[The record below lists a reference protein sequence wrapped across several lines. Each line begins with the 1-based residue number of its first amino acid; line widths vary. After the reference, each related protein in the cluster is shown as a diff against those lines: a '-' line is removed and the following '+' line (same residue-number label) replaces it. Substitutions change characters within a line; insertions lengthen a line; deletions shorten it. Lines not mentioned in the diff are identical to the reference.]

1 MPLSSLRTSDAG
13 FASDWSSF
21 LDHAS
26 ETDPAVE
33 ATVRSVIADVRSRGD
48 EALKHY
54 TKKFDGHRP
63 DALEVS
69 KREWDQALKD
79 FPADAFKTLQIAARR
94 IEAFHKLQKKKIAA
108 SWHVRKEDVLLG
120 EQIRPLDRVGIYV
133 PGGLAAYPSTVLMN
147 AIPSKAAGVKEIV
160 MVSPWRDGKSNT
172 ATLVAAKLAGV
183 TRVFKIGGAQAVAA
197 LAYGTETV
205 PAVDKI
211 VGPGNAYVAAAKRLV
226 FGKVGIDMIAGPT
239 EIAVIAD
246 ERASPASVA
255 ADLLSQAEH
264 DPRAVSILLT
274 HSEKLIAAVQDAI
287 AAQLAASDRREIL
300 EQSIQNRGL
309 IVRTR
314 SVNESIELSNRFAP
328 EHLSVQV
335 KNARS
340 LLPKIRHAG
349 AIFLGPLSPVAFGDY
364 LAGPNHVLPTSGTA
378 RFSSPL
384 GVSDFLKR
392 SSVIEVGQ
400 KAFEKLGPTVIKL
413 SALEGLTA
421 HGASVT
427 VRQKRKL

>member
-1 MPLSSLRTSDAG
+1 MSPAKILRSADPS
-13 FASDWSSF
+13 FAQDWAFF
-21 LDHAS
+21 LKRAAEGDPS
-26 ETDPAVE
+26 VET
-33 ATVRSVIADVRSRGD
+33 TVREVTADIRSQGD
-48 EALKHY
+48 AALLDY
-54 TKKFDGHRP
+54 TERFDGHRP
-63 DALEVS
+63 ASLEVTKTEIDS
-69 KREWDQALKD
+69 GVKAVGPKALQALKAAAKRIAD
-79 FPADAFKTLQIAARR
+79 FHLLQRK
-94 IEAFHKLQKKKIAA
+94 KLASSWTVQKDGI
-108 SWHVRKEDVLLG
+108 LLG

-147 AIPSKAAGVKEIV
+147 AIPAKAAGVKEIV
-160 MVSPWRDGKSNT
+160 MVSPWRDGKPN
-172 ATLVAAKLAGV
+172 AHTLAAAKLAGV
-183 TRVFKIGGAQAVAA
+183 TKIFKIGGAQAIAA

-246 ERASPASVA
+246 DGAAPESVA

-264 DPRAVSILLT
+264 DPMAVSVLFT
-274 HSEKLIAAVQDAI
+274 HSEKLIAAVQSALDR
-287 AAQLAASDRREIL
+287 QLAALERRAIL
-300 EQSIQNRGL
+300 KKAIEGSGL
-309 IVRTR
+309 IVKTKD
-314 SVNESIELSNRFAP
+314 VNESLKLSNRFAP

-335 KNARS
+335 KNARK

-384 GVSDFLKR
+384 GVGDFLKR

-400 KAFEKLGPTVIKL
+400 KAFEKLGPVVVKL
-413 SALEGLTA
+413 AELEGLTA
-421 HGASVT
+421 HAASVSI
-427 VRQKRKL
+427 RKKQ